1 MRPVSDALLAAIR
14 GSHQMHVRATVVTSY
29 TEGTSPSGT
38 QIPVEDGSVTIDST
52 AQVWGTLDLTT
63 DGSGWSTLP
72 GASIL
77 QPYGNEIYVERGV
90 GVGGS
95 VEWTGLGFYRIQQAE
110 QDQAPDGPLVIS
122 GCDRMQAIV
131 DAMTVTPVS
140 FAPSATVA
148 DVFAVLVAGVYPLA
162 TVNFDW
168 DASADQIGTAMV
180 VTTDTDRYQTLSD
193 LATSRGKVM
202 YFDYAGRLQVKSKP
216 DPGIPVWHVDAGP
229 RGVQVS
235 AGRTLVRD
243 GIYNAAVVTSDGAS
257 ASAPPLAVAY
267 DADPSSPTYYLG
279 TFGQVPQFWSSPA
292 VTTAAQAAAAAVL
305 VLSRSLALPL
315 QCAFSAIPNP
325 GLEVLDVISVDY
337 LTGSDPPFTVD
348 TIIFPLG
355 TANPLSGT
363 GHCARTRIATI
374 GGG

>member
-1 MRPVSDALLAAIR
+1 MY
-14 GSHQMHVRATVVTSY
+14 VRATVVTSY

-38 QIPVEDGSVTIDST
+38 RIPVIDGSVTIDST
-52 AQVWGTLDLTT
+52 AQAWGTLDLAT
-63 DGSGWSTLP
+63 DGNGWSTIP

-95 VEWTGLGFYRIQQAE
+95 VEWTGLGYYRIQQAE
-110 QDQAPDGPLVIS
+110 QDEAPNGPLAIS
-122 GCDRMQAIV
+122 GADRMQAIV
-131 DAMTVTPVS
+131 DAMTITPVS
-140 FAPSATVA
+140 FGPSATVA
-148 DVFAVLVAGVYPLA
+148 DVFSVLVAGVYPLA
-162 TVNFDW
+162 TVTFDW
-168 DASADQIGTAMV
+168 DASADEIGTALV
-180 VTTDTDRYQTLSD
+180 VTTDSDRYQTLSD

-202 YFDYAGRLQVKSKP
+202 YFDYQGKLQVKSKP

-229 RGVQVS
+229 NGVQVS
-235 AGRTLVRD
+235 AGRTLIRD

-257 ASAPPLAVAY
+257 DTAPPLAVAF
-267 DADPSSPTYYLG
+267 DDDPSSPTYYRG
-279 TFGQVPQFWSSPA
+279 TFGQVPQFWSPPA
-292 VTTAAQAAAAAVL
+292 ATTATQPAAAASL
-305 VLSRSLALPL
+305 ILSRSLALPL

-348 TIIFPLG
+348 TITFPL
-355 TANPLSGT
+355 TAADPLTGT
-363 GHCARTRIATI
+363 GHCARTRIATV

>member
-1 MRPVSDALLAAIR
+1 MRPVSGALLAAIR
-14 GSHQMHVRATVVTSY
+14 GSHQMSVRATVVTSY
-29 TEGTSPSGT
+29 YEGTSPSGT
-38 QIPVEDGSVTIDST
+38 QIPVIDGSVSIDST

-63 DGSGWSTLP
+63 DGSGWSTVP

-95 VEWTGLGFYRIQQAE
+95 VEWTGLGYYRIQQAE
-110 QDQAPDGPLVIS
+110 QDQAPSGPLVIS
-122 GCDRMQAIV
+122 GSDRMQAIV

-140 FAPSATVA
+140 FAATATVA
-148 DVFAVLVAGVYPLA
+148 DVFAVLVAGVYPSA
-162 TVNFDW
+162 TVTFDW
-168 DASADQIGTAMV
+168 TASADTIGTALV

-216 DPGIPVWHVDAGP
+216 DPGVPVWHVDAGP
-229 RGVQVS
+229 NGVQVA

-257 ASAPPLAVAY
+257 DAAPPLAVAY
-267 DADPSSPTYYLG
+267 DNDPSSPTYYLG

-292 VTTAAQAAAAAVL
+292 VTTQAQAAAAAAL

-315 QCAFSAIPNP
+315 QCAFTAIPNP
-325 GLEVLDVISVDY
+325 GLEVLDVISIDY

-348 TIIFPLG
+348 TITFPL
-355 TANPLSGT
+355 TASAPLAGT
-363 GHCARTRIATI
+363 GHSARTRIAVI
-374 GGG
+374 GG